1 MIGFRNSIP
10 RNTRKWHYDDSE
22 EEAEEEAAAEALAEA
37 KAEHAEMVL
46 AKRKEVTNSVTV
58 TCRFCLPIESRLDRS
73 SLTPSPPP
81 FLFLGGGEEAKGAHE
96 AGSVWWR
103 CWRV

>member
-46 AKRKEVTNSVTV
+46 AKRKEVTNAVTV
-58 TCRFCLPIESRLDRS
+58 RVGSVCQSRAATIAVFLHP
-73 SLTPSPPP
+73 LLLL
-81 FLFLGGGEEAKGAHE
+81 LFL
-96 AGSVWWR
+96 SFS
-103 CWRV
+103 